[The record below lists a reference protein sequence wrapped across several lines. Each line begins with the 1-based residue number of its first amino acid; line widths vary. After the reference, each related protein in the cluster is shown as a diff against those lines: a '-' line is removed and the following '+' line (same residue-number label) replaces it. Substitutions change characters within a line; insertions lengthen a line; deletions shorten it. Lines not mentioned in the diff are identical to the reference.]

1 MNETMSERMRV
12 VIVSLFAVAMAWV
25 ESAVVVYLRTMV
37 GRIDPY
43 QTDPLPM
50 SGAMAALGRI
60 EMGREAAT
68 LVMLL
73 SVGLLAGRSVRA
85 RWAYT
90 LLAFGVWD
98 IFYYVWLEL
107 MTGWPHSL
115 LSWDILFLLPLPWW
129 GPVLAPVAISLV
141 LIAGS
146 VQFIRLDSAQA
157 RVTTNKLTWLM
168 AGLGVLLALYV
179 FMSNALSNMVGGI
192 EAIRTVLPVVFNW
205 PLFGI
210 ALLLMVAPVAE
221 LALLERRRQIHVET
235 VA

>member
-1 MNETMSERMRV
+1 M
-12 VIVSLFAVAMAWV
+12 
-25 ESAVVVYLRTMV
+25 
-37 GRIDPY
+37 
-43 QTDPLPM
+43 
-50 SGAMAALGRI
+50 
-60 EMGREAAT
+60 
-68 LVMLL
+68 
-73 SVGLLAGRSVRA
+73 
-85 RWAYT
+85 
-90 LLAFGVWD
+90 
-98 IFYYVWLEL
+98 
-107 MTGWPHSL
+107 
-115 LSWDILFLLPLPWW
+115 
-129 GPVLAPVAISLV
+129 LAPVAISLV

-179 FMSNALSNMVGGI
+179 FMSNALSNMAGGI

-221 LALLERRRQIHVET
+221 LVLLERRRQIHVET